1 MHESHQIVSITP
13 GGSLRGE
20 TEVPGD
26 KSISHRAVMFGAL
39 AKGTTR
45 VHRFLPGQ
53 DCLSTIDCFRK
64 LGVSI
69 EMPGPTEVLVHGKG
83 LKGLQEPADILDVG
97 NSGTTLRLI
106 TGILSGQSFFS
117 VLTGDGSIRRRPMAR
132 VTKPLIEM
140 GAAIR
145 GREGANKAPLAIY
158 GTERPLKAIH
168 YQSPVASA
176 QVKSAI
182 LLAGLFADGK
192 TRVTEPLL
200 SRDHTE
206 RMLSS
211 FGAKLNRLD
220 QGLTT
225 EIESFPSL
233 NGQEIEVPG
242 DISSAAFLLVAA
254 SIVPG
259 SELTLRNIGI
269 NPTRDGILDVLRE
282 MGANLHVENER
293 LVAGEPVADIT
304 VQSASLKGT
313 TVGGSIIPRLID
325 ELPIIAVAALFA
337 EGTTIIKDAAELRVK
352 ETDRIAVLAEELRK
366 LGVTVEETPDGMII
380 PGNQQ
385 IQGGTVDSHGDH
397 RIAMSLAVAGLLAA
411 DETVIHDAASIDVS
425 FPGFAATLQSL
436 RN

>member
-1 MHESHQIVSITP
+1 M
-13 GGSLRGE
+13 
-20 TEVPGD
+20 
-26 KSISHRAVMFGAL
+26 
-39 AKGTTR
+39 
-45 VHRFLPGQ
+45 
-53 DCLSTIDCFRK
+53 
-64 LGVSI
+64 
-69 EMPGPTEVLVHGKG
+69 
-83 LKGLQEPADILDVG
+83 
-97 NSGTTLRLI
+97 
-106 TGILSGQSFFS
+106 
-117 VLTGDGSIRRRPMAR
+117 
-132 VTKPLIEM
+132 
-140 GAAIR
+140 
-145 GREGANKAPLAIY
+145 
-158 GTERPLKAIH
+158 
-168 YQSPVASA
+168 
-176 QVKSAI
+176 
-182 LLAGLFADGK
+182 LAGLFADGK

-220 QGLTT
+220 RGLTA

-233 NGQEIEVPG
+233 HGQEIEVPG

-259 SELTLRNIGI
+259 SEVTLRNIGI

-313 TVGGSIIPRLID
+313 TIEGAIIPRLID

-385 IQGGTVDSHGDH
+385 VKGGTVDSHGDH
-397 RIAMSLAVAGLLAA
+397 RIAMSLAIAGLLAA
-411 DETVIHDAASIDVS
+411 DETVIRDAASIDVS